1 MKKISIVFLY
11 IFVIICTTS
20 CTSLKEAGEVLKNEK
35 RKTTDE
41 FLVKKRGP
49 LTEPPDYKS
58 IPEPGSLSSNKKEN
72 ENDVE
77 KLLKI
82 SNKNKVN
89 RKSSSSAEELILN
102 EIRK

>member
-1 MKKISIVFLY
+1 MKKINIIFLY
-11 IFVIICTTS
+11 ALVAICVTS
-20 CTSLKEAGEVLKNEK
+20 CTSFKEAGEVLKNEK

-58 IPEPGSLSSNKKEN
+58 IPEPGSLSSNKQKNEN
-72 ENDVE
+72 EVE

-82 SNKNKVN
+82 SNKNKVK

>member
-20 CTSLKEAGEVLKNEK
+20 CTSLQEAGEVLKNEK

-49 LTEPPDYKS
+49 LTEPPDYKR
-58 IPEPGSLSSNKKEN
+58 IPEPGSLSSNKQEN
-72 ENDVE
+72 ENNMK
-77 KLLKI
+77 KLLKV

-89 RKSSSSAEELILN
+89 RKSSSSAEQSILN